1 MNVIGHRYVAVK
13 APRRS
18 EAATPARDKKLESWG
33 IEIKLRFDQTGHV
46 GKPILRK
53 LNIERLGQPA
63 FICLWLALVTLLVY
77 VPVFQAQFIG
87 FDDDE
92 YVFANPH
99 VLGGITLANLRWA
112 FVTNHAGNWHPV
124 TWISLMLNSQYF
136 GSSAGAF
143 HAVNLLLHVANTLL
157 LFLWLYGTTG
167 AKWRGALVAALFALH
182 PLHVE
187 SVAWISER
195 KDVLSTL
202 FWMLALVA
210 YTDYAKTGRISRYF
224 FALLLFGIGLM
235 AKPMLV
241 SLPFILLLI
250 DYWPLG
256 RFAERRTFCLLI
268 EKLPFLAF
276 SIASSA
282 VTVFAQQ
289 RVHAMMPLEMAPVF
303 VRAQNAPIACIAY
316 IGKLFKPGGLAIF
329 YPYDRHPSLLYA
341 LLALAALVIL
351 SAAAILIRRHKPYAL
366 TGWFWFV
373 ITLVPVI
380 GIVQV
385 GLQSMADRYTYI
397 PLIGLFIIL
406 AWSGW
411 DALNRLRIPPFAQ
424 ALAASIALVLCAG
437 LTRAQLRYWHDSIA
451 LFQHALN
458 VTTDHGAAEAN
469 LGYALAEQ
477 GQDDKAIAHYK
488 AVLKSHPRGD
498 ATVWNNLGGS
508 LAATGKLEEAIDAF
522 QNALKLDPSM
532 GDAHENLALAL
543 ARKGRQQE
551 SLIHLGDAARLE
563 PENARVHN
571 IYAVM
576 LGAAGRTDEAMQ
588 EFQTALRLAPDSA
601 ATHANL
607 ANLLAKQ
614 HARDEAIAQ
623 YSEALRLNSAFVE
636 AHYNIASLLREEGR
650 TEDAIAHYMAALQIK
665 ADYVPAMVSLAWIYA
680 TTSGKAASQH
690 AGEAVRLAEQACRI
704 SGCKDSGLLDTLAAA
719 YANAGRFQEAVKTG
733 EEAFSIAK
741 AEGEND
747 FADSIRAKIAL
758 YKKGSPFRGEK

>member
-1 MNVIGHRYVAVK
+1 LAVT
-13 APRRS
+13 A
-18 EAATPARDKKLESWG
+18 ARDMKLETCG
-33 IEIKLRFDQTGHV
+33 IEITLRFDRTWHV

-77 VPVFQAQFIG
+77 MPVFQAQFIG

-99 VLGGITLANLRWA
+99 VLSGISLANLRWA
-112 FVTNHAGNWHPV
+112 FVTNHAANWHPV
-124 TWISLMLNSQYF
+124 TWISLMLNSQYL
-136 GSSAGAF
+136 GRSAGAF
-143 HAVNLLLHVANTLL
+143 HAINLLLHIANTLL

-202 FWMLALVA
+202 FWILTLIV
-210 YTDYAKTGRISRYF
+210 YTDYAKTDRISRYF
-224 FALLLFGIGLM
+224 FALLLFVIGLM

-241 SLPFILLLI
+241 TLPFVLLLL

-256 RFAERRTFCLLI
+256 RFEARRTFRLLI

-276 SIASSA
+276 SIASSI
-282 VTVFAQQ
+282 VTVVAQHG
-289 RVHAMMPLEMAPVF
+289 VHAIAPLDLAPIF
-303 VRAQNAPIACIAY
+303 VRAQNATVAYMAY
-316 IGKLFKPGGLAIF
+316 IGKLFRPIDLAVF
-329 YPYDRHPSLLYA
+329 YPYNRHPSLLLA
-341 LLALAALVIL
+341 FLALAALVIV
-351 SAAAILIRRHKPYAL
+351 SAAAILIRRHKPYVL
-366 TGWFWFV
+366 TGWFWFL

-397 PLIGLFIIL
+397 PFIGLFIIL
-406 AWSGW
+406 AWGGW
-411 DALNRLRIPPFAQ
+411 DALNRLRIPRFVQ
-424 ALAASIALVLCAG
+424 ALAASIALLLCAG
-437 LTRAQLRYWHDSIA
+437 LTRAQLRYWNDSVA
-451 LFQHALN
+451 LFQHAVNLT
-458 VTTDHGAAEAN
+458 VGDGAAAAN

-477 GQDDKAIAHYK
+477 GQHEKAIGYYK
-488 AVLKSHPRGD
+488 AVLRSHPRGD
-498 ATVWNNLGGS
+498 ATVWNNFGAS

-532 GDAHENLALAL
+532 GDAHENIGLALV
-543 ARKGRQQE
+543 RSEKQQE
-551 SLIHLGDAARLE
+551 SLIHFRDAARLK
-563 PENARVHN
+563 PENARIHN

-576 LGAAGRTDEAMQ
+576 LGEAGRTDEAMQ
-588 EFQTALRLAPDSA
+588 EFQTALRLAPSSA

-614 HARDEAIAQ
+614 HARDEAMAH
-623 YSEALRLNSAFVE
+623 YSEALRLDPAFVE
-636 AHYNIASLLREEGR
+636 AHSNIASLLLEVGR
-650 TEDAIAHYMAALQIK
+650 TDDAAAHYIAALLSK
-665 ADYVPAMVSLAWIYA
+665 PDYVPAMVGLAWVYA
-680 TTSGKAASQH
+680 TASGEAGSQYAA
-690 AGEAVRLAEQACRI
+690 EAVRLAEQACRI
-704 SGCKDSGLLDTLAAA
+704 SGCKESGELDTLAAA
-719 YANAGRFQEAVKTG
+719 YANAGRFEEAIKTD

-741 AEGEND
+741 AAGEND
-747 FADSIRAKIAL
+747 FADSIRARIDL
-758 YKKGSPFRGEK
+758 YKKGSPFRAPQ